1 MRGGL
6 RHAAIRLMSSAPSPS
21 SRIGSTDVPCI
32 VQMQQMLRGKT
43 DAFPLAQGIVHWLP
57 GRPLDAARDAVGLPQ
72 TNAYCADDGLP
83 ELRDAL
89 KARLAAEKGL
99 APPR

>member
-6 RHAAIRLMSSAPSPS
+6 RHAAIRLMSSAPAPS

-43 DAFPLAQGIVHWLP
+43 DVLSLAQGIVHWP
-57 GRPLDAARDAVGLPQ
+57 PPAAALDAARDAVGLP

-89 KARLAAEKGL
+89 KARLAARR
-99 APPR
+99 ASSPPR